1 MKFQEYD
8 TVRLSRDIPEEN
20 LSRGS
25 TGAILMVYDSDPP
38 EFEVEF
44 TDSVGNTVAL
54 LTLKSTDIEW
64 VSSI

>member
-1 MKFQEYD
+1 
-8 TVRLSRDIPEEN
+8 
-20 LSRGS
+20 
-25 TGAILMVYDSDPP
+25 MVYDSDPP